1 MNATFV
7 SIITGTLG
15 KFSKRFA
22 SQLKELEF
30 HFEKRINIFQ
40 ITALLKSI
48 RLVRKALEFSE
59 DMLSL
64 NLS

>member
-15 KFSKRFA
+15 KLPKRFP
-22 SQLKELEF
+22 SQLKDLEF
-30 HFEKRINIFQ
+30 PFEKRINIFQ

-48 RLVRKALEFSE
+48 RLVRKALEYSE

-64 NLS
+64 NSS